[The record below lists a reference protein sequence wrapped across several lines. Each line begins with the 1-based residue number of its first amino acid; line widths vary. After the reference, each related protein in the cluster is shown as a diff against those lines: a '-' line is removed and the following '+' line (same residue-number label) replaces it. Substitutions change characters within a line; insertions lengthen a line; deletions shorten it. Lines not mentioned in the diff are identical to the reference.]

1 MNLLESQE
9 STTMLF
15 VHAFTGCDSDTTSR
29 IYFGVGKNSVFQKV
43 MKGDGSLRSCAREFT
58 IPGQSTDVIVQ
69 DGHKALVLLFSGKG
83 ADKLTVLRH
92 TILTQKAVSAV
103 SFVTPERLPP
113 TEEAT
118 KHHSLPTYFQIMT
131 CMGEEADLE
140 PTDWGWKAKTNQFI
154 PVMNEMNA
162 APDSLLKV
170 VHCRPNCTTGC
181 STQPC
186 TCKTYGL
193 PCTSA
198 CGQCQVQSCSNPF
211 NQVLGDENENEN
223 DENDAE
229 MI

>member
-1 MNLLESQE
+1 
-9 STTMLF
+9 
-15 VHAFTGCDSDTTSR
+15 
-29 IYFGVGKNSVFQKV
+29 
-43 MKGDGSLRSCAREFT
+43 MKGDGSLRSCARAFT
-58 IPGQSTDVIVQ
+58 TPGQSTDVIVQ
-69 DGHKALVLLFSGKG
+69 AGHKAMVLLFSGKET
-83 ADKLTVLRH
+83 DTLTVLCH
-92 TILTQKAVSAV
+92 TILTKKVVSAV
-103 SFVTPERLPP
+103 SFVTPQHPPP

-118 KHHSLPTYFQIMT
+118 KHHSLRMYYQIMT
-131 CMGEEADLE
+131 RMGEEADLE
-140 PTDWGWKAKTNQFI
+140 PTDWGWKAEADQFI

-170 VHCRPNCTTGC
+170 VHCNCITGC
-181 STQPC
+181 STQRC
-186 TCKTYGL
+186 MCRTYGL